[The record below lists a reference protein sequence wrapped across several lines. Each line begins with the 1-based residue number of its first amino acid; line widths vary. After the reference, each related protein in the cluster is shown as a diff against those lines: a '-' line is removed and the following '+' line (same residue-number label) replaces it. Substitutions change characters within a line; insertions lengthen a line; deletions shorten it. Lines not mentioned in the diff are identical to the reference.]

1 MTRYLMPLFA
11 FFAANLVEEKP
22 FQEANMD
29 TPESVAIEITTDAV
43 VVAVFGASTSTST
56 ATIPSASTPKRI
68 GTVST
73 VITRY
78 FPPPA
83 HYWEWAT

>member
-1 MTRYLMPLFA
+1 MPLFA
-11 FFAANLVEEKP
+11 FFVANLVEEKP

-29 TPESVAIEITTDAV
+29 MPESVAIEITTNAV

-56 ATIPSASTPKRI
+56 APIPSASTPKRI

-73 VITRY
+73 VITWY
-78 FPPPA
+78 FPPPV